1 VQESLSRTRPN
12 PRAALAALLS
22 FVFPGVGQAYNGER
36 RLAWV
41 LAIPAILLIVL
52 GVLVVS
58 IARNAVLVR
67 LLDARFLIGLIV
79 LDVAFLA
86 WRVIAIVQA
95 YVRRERPNWRRWTT
109 YAAAGV
115 LLLTLAMHA
124 VPAFYLGKALDTL
137 QSVALGGGG
146 GNSELHNS
154 FGGVGVEVPL
164 PSDRPDVSAGERI
177 NILLVGIDWRPGRTE
192 HLTDTMLVVSLNPK
206 TGQTAMIS
214 IPRDLYGAILPDGRA
229 YNAKLNSLLI
239 RATIDKATYPLGG
252 VPTLKATV
260 GRLLGVNIHYFAAIN
275 LIGFKQAVDAIG
287 GVTINVTRAISDPTY
302 NDEFGNKVGYFIGP
316 GLHPMNGHQALAYVR
331 SRKGIGDN
339 DFTRA
344 ARQQQLLAAVRAKLT
359 AGNLLTALP
368 GLLDAVKTTI
378 STDVPTDQI
387 SVLAQAVQDANVAN
401 LQRAVIQPPLVHS
414 ATGPGGA
421 YILVPDFAAILE
433 LGQRLMGDGVAA
445 LPSATPTP

>member
-1 VQESLSRTRPN
+1 VQETLSRTRPN
-12 PRAALAALLS
+12 PRAPLAALLS

-154 FGGVGVEVPL
+154 FGGVGVDVPL

-192 HLTDTMLVVSLNPK
+192 HLTDTMLIVSLNPK

-239 RATIDKATYPLGG
+239 RATIDKVTYPLGG

-260 GRLLGVNIHYFAAIN
+260 GRLLGVKIHYFAAIN
-275 LIGFKQAVDAIG
+275 LIGFKQAVDVIG

-302 NDEFGNKVGYFIGP
+302 NDEFGHRVGYFLPAGT
-316 GLHPMNGHQALAYVR
+316 HTMNGHQALAYVR

-344 ARQQQLLAAVRAKLT
+344 ARQQQLLAAIRAKLT

-378 STDVPTDQI
+378 STDVPADQI

>member
-1 VQESLSRTRPN
+1 MQESLSRTRPN

-52 GVLVVS
+52 GVFVVS

-115 LLLTLAMHA
+115 LLVTLAMHA

-192 HLTDTMLVVSLNPK
+192 HLTDTMLVVSLNPE

-260 GRLLGVNIHYFAAIN
+260 GRLLGIKVHYFAAIN
-275 LIGFKQAVDAIG
+275 LIGFKQAVDVIG
-287 GVTINVTRAISDPTY
+287 GVRIDVTRAISDPTY
-302 NDEFGNKVGYFIGP
+302 NDEFGHKVGYFLPAGM
-316 GLHPMNGHQALAYVR
+316 HTMNGHQALAYVR

-344 ARQQQLLAAVRAKLT
+344 ARQQQLLAAIRAKLT

-378 STDVPTDQI
+378 STDVPADQI

-421 YILVPDFAAILE
+421 YILVPDFTAILE

>member
-1 VQESLSRTRPN
+1 VQESISRTRPN

-22 FVFPGVGQAYNGER
+22 FVFPGIGQAYNGEQP
-36 RLAWV
+36 LAWV
-41 LAIPAILLIVL
+41 LAIPTILLIVL
-52 GVLVVS
+52 GVLVLS
-58 IARNAVLVR
+58 IARGAVLVR

-79 LDVAFLA
+79 LDGAFLG

-109 YAAAGV
+109 YAAVCV
-115 LLLTLAMHA
+115 LLVTMAMHA
-124 VPAFYLGKALDTL
+124 LPAFYLGKALDTL
-137 QSVALGGGG
+137 NSVALGGGG
-146 GNSELHNS
+146 GNSELHDS
-154 FGGVGVEVPL
+154 FGGVGVAIPE
-164 PSDRPDVSAGERI
+164 PSTQPDVSKGERI
-177 NILLVGIDWRPGRTE
+177 NVLLVGIDWKPGRGE
-192 HLTDTMLVVSLNPK
+192 HLTDTMLVVSLDPS

-214 IPRDLYGAILPDGRA
+214 VPRDLYGAELPDGRIF
-229 YNAKLNSLLI
+229 NAKLNSLLI
-239 RATIDKATYPLGG
+239 RATVSKATYPLGG
-252 VPTLKATV
+252 VETLKATI
-260 GRLLGVNIHYFAAIN
+260 GGLLGIKIHYFAAIN
-275 LIGFKQAVDAIG
+275 LLGFKQAVDAIG
-287 GVTINVTRAISDPTY
+287 GVNVRVARAISDPTY
-302 NDEFGNKVGYFIGP
+302 IDEYDHHVGFYIQP
-316 GLHPMNGHQALAYVR
+316 GTHRMTGHVALAYVR
-331 SRKGIGDN
+331 SRKGIGDS

-344 ARQQQLLAAVRAKLT
+344 ARQQEVLAAIRGKLT

-368 GLLDAVKTTI
+368 GLLDAVKNTI
-378 STDVPTDQI
+378 STDVPADQI

>member
-1 VQESLSRTRPN
+1 MQESLSRTRPD

-41 LAIPAILLIVL
+41 LAIPTILLIVL
-52 GVLVVS
+52 TVLLVS
-58 IARNAVLVR
+58 IARSAILVR

-79 LDVAFLA
+79 LDVAFLG
-86 WRVIAIVQA
+86 WRVVAIVQA
-95 YVRRERPNWRRWTT
+95 YAWRERPNWRRWTT
-109 YAAAGV
+109 YAVAGV
-115 LLLTLAMHA
+115 LLATMAMHA
-124 VPAFYLGKALDTL
+124 LPAYYLGKALDTL
-137 QSVALGGGG
+137 NSVAFGGGG
-146 GNSELHNS
+146 GNSELQGS
-154 FGGVGVEVPL
+154 FGGVGVEVPV
-164 PSDRPDVSAGERI
+164 PSEHPDVSAGDRI
-177 NILLVGIDWRPGRTE
+177 NILLVGIDWYPGRAE
-192 HLTDTMLVVSLNPK
+192 HLTDTMLVVSLNPV

-252 VPTLKATV
+252 VPTLKATI
-260 GRLLGVNIHYFAAIN
+260 GRLLGIKIHYFAAIN

-287 GVTINVTRAISDPTY
+287 GVRITVTRAISDPTY
-302 NDEFGNKVGYFIGP
+302 NDEFANKVGYWIRP
-316 GLHPMNGHQALAYVR
+316 GTYTMNGHEALAYVR

-344 ARQQQLLAAVRAKLT
+344 ARQQQLLAAIRAKLT
-359 AGNLLTALP
+359 AGSLITALP

-378 STDVPTDQI
+378 STDVPADQI
-387 SVLAQAVQDANVAN
+387 PVLAQAVQDANVAN
-401 LQRAVIQPPLVHS
+401 LQRAVIQPPIVRP

-421 YILVPDFAAILE
+421 YILVPDFPAILA
-433 LGQRLMGDGVAA
+433 LGQRLMGNGVAA
-445 LPSATPTP
+445 LPSRTPTP

>member
-1 VQESLSRTRPN
+1 VQETLSRTRPN
-12 PRAALAALLS
+12 PRAPLAALLS

-115 LLLTLAMHA
+115 LLVTLAMHA

-177 NILLVGIDWRPGRTE
+177 NTLLVGIDWRPGRTE
-192 HLTDTMLVVSLNPK
+192 HLTDTMLVVSLNPR

-229 YNAKLNSLLI
+229 FNAKLNSLLI

-260 GRLLGVNIHYFAAIN
+260 GRLLGITIHYFAAIN

-287 GVTINVTRAISDPTY
+287 GVRITVTRTISDPTY
-302 NDEFGNKVGYFIGP
+302 NDEFGNKVGYFISP
-316 GLHPMNGHQALAYVR
+316 GTYTMNGHDALKYVR

-344 ARQQQLLAAVRAKLT
+344 ARQQQLLAAIRAKLT

-378 STDVPTDQI
+378 STDVPADQI